1 MFFSAIIFALNI
13 IVEYNVIDQKTNNAN
28 FDPSSVTPS
37 CVFRPVFFPVGV
49 SSVFRPFFPTT
60 FRRGFACFSYC
71 HRGSCRCEP
80 ADAAVER
87 RAGRTFG
94 RPHERRPPHGRT
106 RRPDHRGHHRKAATD
121 RGDEAAEG
129 GRHRGPRRARRAGDG
144 NEDGRGLFF

>member
-1 MFFSAIIFALNI
+1 MSSIRRQIMQILTQAVSPLHVFVVLFFSCWG
-13 IVEYNVIDQKTNNAN
+13 V
-28 FDPSSVTPS
+28 S
-37 CVFRPVFFPVGV
+37 CVFRPFF
-49 SSVFRPFFPTT
+49 STT
-60 FRRGFACFSYC
+60 FRGFACFSYC

-106 RRPDHRGHHRKAATD
+106 RRPDHRGHHREAATD

-129 GRHRGPRRARRAGDG
+129 RRHRGPRRARRAGDG
-144 NEDGRGLFF
+144 DEDGRGLFF